1 MEIIEFKNIIV
12 YNFYVIDKWEEEI
25 MVDLQKKE
33 KDLLATMKQLNEKDP
48 KALQTFMNE
57 QGLEENDNIAKE
69 SGVLGQDR

>member
-1 MEIIEFKNIIV
+1 
-12 YNFYVIDKWEEEI
+12 

-33 KDLLATMKQLNEKDP
+33 KDLLATMKQLKEKDP

>member
-1 MEIIEFKNIIV
+1 
-12 YNFYVIDKWEEEI
+12 